1 MNDNQHTNHGT
12 PGIISNKDVDLFLGE
27 QSKLQKKKISDVSK
41 NKKKPAAIEKT
52 KKPRKANIVSSTQ
65 AKIESLK
72 TMGTILKV
80 NGAIRTS
87 KAELSVLALACK
99 MFNPTFEDP
108 LTELVINRI
117 KNKTFQEGRATK
129 NNRKAE
135 MRMQRSFLVETLSS
149 LIGAK
154 YGNANAGGDSQ
165 DTVIIK
171 ARKYLEQA
179 SSVLVENPSKE
190 PLKRKSEERTPMKL
204 PLNKRLDNSDSPLSN
219 VPVSET
225 FSNQFNILKERQL
238 QEQRT
243 KSTFTPMKLHYRD
256 ENDDE
261 DDDDDLMGRIYGGE
275 HGFMGGTVG
284 GENDEN
290 DENSSNEIMK
300 MLSDENLEYDI
311 KVLSKGRHFGNDNKG
326 DTSQTTS
333 SSSSSTNSSNSS
345 NAFSSSLNELDLMVV
360 DDDDDEI
367 KSCIHIAGL
376 NLVKHLNELLK
387 EAERALQQEISKKN
401 AKPQRV
407 LKSKNSST
415 STSST
420 SQKACKECSERAVA
434 GNYGYCLKH
443 RDPETRAITRTTTK
457 STKSTK
463 SKKET
468 TSKAK
473 KATVNLETSRPIM
486 KKWREVRALDTGIVL
501 KNTEEILLYPVVG
514 CGNKEDKIDFSK
526 QQVGTSIQLGEGLP
540 GSEHGI
546 FRGPSLSPDETK
558 LFQEQGMDMNE
569 VSDDAAGEGIEIVIG
584 ENNIS
589 GGFKKRIP
597 GTKTIQLLNTVKGSR
612 NTHHKKA
619 IEKRPDL
626 LNVLF
631 QGDGEKIE
639 SKGEEYTLV
648 VKQAKLN
655 YYSNGSVGHHH
666 DIRQWFLNTYPGVAD
681 ARITLKLI
689 YRLIRRF
696 LKGAFL
702 IFVPTIGWCVAGL
715 EAGES
720 IKMYQNAMSF
730 SHQHINCELS
740 EDKRHIIV
748 CEAKITGSAI
758 SDHCVV

>member
-1 MNDNQHTNHGT
+1 
-12 PGIISNKDVDLFLGE
+12 
-27 QSKLQKKKISDVSK
+27 
-41 NKKKPAAIEKT
+41 
-52 KKPRKANIVSSTQ
+52 
-65 AKIESLK
+65 
-72 TMGTILKV
+72 
-80 NGAIRTS
+80 
-87 KAELSVLALACK
+87 ELSVLALACK
-99 MFNPTFEDP
+99 MFNPKFEDP
-108 LTELVINRI
+108 LTKLVINRI

-376 NLVKHLNELLK
+376 NLVKH
-387 EAERALQQEISKKN
+387 
-401 AKPQRV
+401 
-407 LKSKNSST
+407 
-415 STSST
+415 
-420 SQKACKECSERAVA
+420 
-434 GNYGYCLKH
+434 
-443 RDPETRAITRTTTK
+443 
-457 STKSTK
+457 
-463 SKKET
+463 
-468 TSKAK
+468 
-473 KATVNLETSRPIM
+473 
-486 KKWREVRALDTGIVL
+486 
-501 KNTEEILLYPVVG
+501 
-514 CGNKEDKIDFSK
+514 
-526 QQVGTSIQLGEGLP
+526 
-540 GSEHGI
+540 
-546 FRGPSLSPDETK
+546 
-558 LFQEQGMDMNE
+558 
-569 VSDDAAGEGIEIVIG
+569 
-584 ENNIS
+584 
-589 GGFKKRIP
+589 
-597 GTKTIQLLNTVKGSR
+597 
-612 NTHHKKA
+612 
-619 IEKRPDL
+619 
-626 LNVLF
+626 
-631 QGDGEKIE
+631 
-639 SKGEEYTLV
+639 
-648 VKQAKLN
+648 
-655 YYSNGSVGHHH
+655 
-666 DIRQWFLNTYPGVAD
+666 
-681 ARITLKLI
+681 
-689 YRLIRRF
+689 
-696 LKGAFL
+696 
-702 IFVPTIGWCVAGL
+702 
-715 EAGES
+715 
-720 IKMYQNAMSF
+720 
-730 SHQHINCELS
+730 
-740 EDKRHIIV
+740 
-748 CEAKITGSAI
+748 
-758 SDHCVV
+758 